1 MAIEIQWTP
10 KTPTSNLFF
19 PACSCYCFIILFDV
33 SFLSFFL
40 LAEYEIRVFFL
51 HFSCLPYRRASTDL
65 ALSTSPTS
73 LCLYNTIGLF
83 TINQKQA
90 MLDLQF
96 KHLQVSLQQDPH
108 GGPLVPMIELQPQ
121 FVKSILG
128 MSKL

>member
-1 MAIEIQWTP
+1 
-10 KTPTSNLFF
+10 
-19 PACSCYCFIILFDV
+19 
-33 SFLSFFL
+33 
-40 LAEYEIRVFFL
+40 
-51 HFSCLPYRRASTDL
+51 
-65 ALSTSPTS
+65 
-73 LCLYNTIGLF
+73 
-83 TINQKQA
+83 